1 MFGGVPETLAIP
13 RPLQRCP
20 IELRR
25 QKDLRVKDVASAD
38 VVEQLTGTFIA
49 DTLARTIGRRC
60 RGTTAG
66 GA

>member
-1 MFGGVPETLAIP
+1 
-13 RPLQRCP
+13 
-20 IELRR
+20 
-25 QKDLRVKDVASAD
+25 VKDVASAD

-49 DTLARTIGRRC
+49 DTLAGTIGRRC